1 MSHLAGTRQA
11 RLTKAIQRGKA
22 MAEDAMRETCSVEE
36 NQIDGGG
43 DHWVTVASNV
53 PCRIT
58 TPGGIGQPLALTESP
73 VLEHVGIWHVHV
85 PIGQAI
91 QIGARILCQS
101 IIYSIIG
108 EKTQRTYPVERVLI
122 AATLHTPGTALP

>member
-22 MAEDAMRETCSVEE
+22 MAEDAMRETCVIEE

-43 DHWVTVASNV
+43 DHWVAVASNV

-58 TPGGIGQPLALTESP
+58 TPGGIGQPLTLTESSIF
-73 VLEHVGIWHVHV
+73 EHVGIWHVHV

-91 QIGARILCQS
+91 KIGARILCQS
-101 IIYSIIG
+101 ITYSITG

-122 AATLHTPGTALP
+122 ATTLHAPGTALP

>member
-1 MSHLAGTRQA
+1 MSYLAGTRQA
-11 RLTKAIQRGKA
+11 RLTKAIQHGKA

-36 NQIDGGG
+36 NQIDIAG

-58 TPGGIGQPLALTESP
+58 TPGGIGQPLTLTESA
-73 VLEHVGIWHVHV
+73 VFEHVGTWHVHV

-91 QIGARILCQS
+91 KIGARVLCQS
-101 IIYSIIG
+101 ITYSIIG

-122 AATLHTPGTALP
+122 ATTLHTPGAALP